1 MSIEKLLFEKLEGHF
16 VEKVFPKGVKVKVAP
31 QALLKSI
38 SHNFE
43 LDLHVV
49 EQASYSAGAVPE
61 RYIRN
66 LNTFSQVEQAK
77 LFSSKVA
84 MVGLGGL
91 GGHMLESL
99 ARAGVGHI
107 VACDGDI
114 FEPSN
119 LNRQFL
125 SSESTLLMKKSAAA
139 VELVK
144 NVNPAVSFEVESQF
158 LEGDQFDKFISGADI
173 VVDCLGGLQHRSQ
186 LKDAASRNNIPL
198 VTACVAGWA
207 GIVATVYPGDASPAD
222 FFGDNDG
229 LEETLG
235 TPIPAIS
242 TAVGIQSAE
251 ILKILSG
258 KGAGLAG
265 KALMFDLSGMIFDTV
280 TL

>member
-1 MSIEKLLFEKLEGHF
+1 MNTEKQLYEKLEGNF
-16 VEKVFPKGVKVKVAP
+16 IEKVFPKGMTVKVAP
-31 QALLKSI
+31 QSLLKAISI
-38 SHNFE
+38 DLE
-43 LDLHVV
+43 LDMHVV
-49 EQASYSAGAVPE
+49 EQAAYSAGAVPE
-61 RYIRN
+61 RYVRN
-66 LNTFSQVEQAK
+66 LTTFTQEEQAK

-139 VELVK
+139 AELVK
-144 NVNPAVSFEVESQF
+144 NVNPAVLFEVESQF
-158 LEGDQFDKFISGADI
+158 LEGGQFDEFVSDSDI
-173 VVDCLGGLQHRSQ
+173 VVDCLGGLKHRSQ
-186 LKDAASRNNIPL
+186 LKDAAFRNNIPL

-207 GIVATVYPGDASPAD
+207 GIVATVYPGDTSPAD
-222 FFGDNDG
+222 FFGDNNG
-229 LEETLG
+229 LEEALG

-242 TAVGIQSAE
+242 TAVGVQSAE